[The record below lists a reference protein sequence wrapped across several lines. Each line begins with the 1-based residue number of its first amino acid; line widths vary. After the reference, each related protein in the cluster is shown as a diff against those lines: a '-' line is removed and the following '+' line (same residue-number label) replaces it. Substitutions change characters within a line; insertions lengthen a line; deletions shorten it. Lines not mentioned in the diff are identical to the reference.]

1 MMWLSFAF
9 KNSVRSLRRYVNY
22 LAACSFA
29 VMIFYMFS
37 AFVLNP
43 AVHHGYMTHTAQQV
57 LASCQFIVIVFAAF
71 FIFFF
76 HSGLLRLRSKE
87 FGLLLTLGIIP
98 KQMGRWI
105 FFESLILGFVSIVSG
120 MILGLLFSKLFLLT
134 MAAALQLPHVIPFA
148 VPPASVLLTAVFFGA
163 LFLCEAY
170 LASRR
175 VMGLS
180 PTALF
185 VEQRSAQK
193 VPRFSVWWIVIGLTC
208 LGAGY
213 YMAVSES
220 REFIRDLIPILIL
233 TSAGTYFLYSQVLIM
248 ILTVL
253 RRRALSGVSLL
264 VVSRLMYR
272 LKDNARVLTVVTML
286 TAVVLT
292 SMGSVLGLQQIV
304 GENSLRVNPMNVM
317 IASNAANSTHF
328 SATRLRHILNTHGVR
343 IAAENTSSIFVATLR
358 TMSGQ
363 WVGVQVMSLSTYNSL
378 RAEFLTDSRLKKYIP
393 ALPRIRTAHAELMVP
408 YPLIVSK
415 RLTPIRA
422 ELKIG
427 RAVETIHIQK
437 QSNVRVVDE
446 SNQLPDFELVV
457 SNEDYRK
464 WELDI
469 PKSMKWTIYSAML
482 SHWVKSRSAVRQIQ
496 DAVASRNLAVSATV
510 TGFKQTQELLSVMLF
525 SGFFISILFFL
536 TAGGS
541 IYFRLDSRL
550 EEDRKQFRTF
560 QRLGLQRKEIGRLL
574 SIELLLLFFVPVGV
588 ALVHTTVAIIDLGH
602 LVLLSAGEWGIL
614 AIVAAVYCILMFIF
628 FGVLRIKY
636 LQRAMNQTMG

>member
-1 MMWLSFAF
+1 
-9 KNSVRSLRRYVNY
+9 
-22 LAACSFA
+22 
-29 VMIFYMFS
+29 
-37 AFVLNP
+37 
-43 AVHHGYMTHTAQQV
+43 
-57 LASCQFIVIVFAAF
+57 
-71 FIFFF
+71 
-76 HSGLLRLRSKE
+76 
-87 FGLLLTLGIIP
+87 
-98 KQMGRWI
+98 
-105 FFESLILGFVSIVSG
+105 
-120 MILGLLFSKLFLLT
+120 
-134 MAAALQLPHVIPFA
+134 
-148 VPPASVLLTAVFFGA
+148 
-163 LFLCEAY
+163 
-170 LASRR
+170 
-175 VMGLS
+175 
-180 PTALF
+180 
-185 VEQRSAQK
+185 
-193 VPRFSVWWIVIGLTC
+193 
-208 LGAGY
+208 
-213 YMAVSES
+213 
-220 REFIRDLIPILIL
+220 
-233 TSAGTYFLYSQVLIM
+233 
-248 ILTVL
+248 
-253 RRRALSGVSLL
+253 
-264 VVSRLMYR
+264 
-272 LKDNARVLTVVTML
+272 
-286 TAVVLT
+286 
-292 SMGSVLGLQQIV
+292 
-304 GENSLRVNPMNVM
+304 
-317 IASNAANSTHF
+317 
-328 SATRLRHILNTHGVR
+328 
-343 IAAENTSSIFVATLR
+343 
-358 TMSGQ
+358 
-363 WVGVQVMSLSTYNSL
+363 MSLSTYNSL

-525 SGFFISILFFL
+525 SGFFISTLFFL

-588 ALVHTTVAIIDLGH
+588 ALVHSTVAIIDLGH

-628 FGVLRIKY
+628 FGVSRIKY

>member
-1 MMWLSFAF
+1 MMWLSCAF

-148 VPPASVLLTAVFFGA
+148 VPPASVLLTAVFFAG

-220 REFIRDLIPILIL
+220 RAFIRDMIPILIL
-233 TSAGTYFLYSQVLIM
+233 TSAGTYVLYSQVLIM

-317 IASNAANSTHF
+317 VASNAANSTHF
-328 SATRLRHILNTHGVR
+328 SVTRLRHILNTHGAR
-343 IAAENTSSIFVATLR
+343 IAAENTSSIFVARLR

-422 ELKIG
+422 ELRIG
-427 RAVETIHIQK
+427 RAVEIIHIQK

-464 WELDI
+464 WEPDI

-510 TGFKQTQELLSVMLF
+510 TSFKQTQELLSVMLF

-588 ALVHTTVAIIDLGH
+588 ALVHSTVAIIDLGH

-628 FGVLRIKY
+628 FGVSRIKY

>member
-1 MMWLSFAF
+1 
-9 KNSVRSLRRYVNY
+9 
-22 LAACSFA
+22 
-29 VMIFYMFS
+29 
-37 AFVLNP
+37 
-43 AVHHGYMTHTAQQV
+43 
-57 LASCQFIVIVFAAF
+57 
-71 FIFFF
+71 
-76 HSGLLRLRSKE
+76 
-87 FGLLLTLGIIP
+87 
-98 KQMGRWI
+98 
-105 FFESLILGFVSIVSG
+105 
-120 MILGLLFSKLFLLT
+120 
-134 MAAALQLPHVIPFA
+134 
-148 VPPASVLLTAVFFGA
+148 
-163 LFLCEAY
+163 
-170 LASRR
+170 
-175 VMGLS
+175 
-180 PTALF
+180 
-185 VEQRSAQK
+185 
-193 VPRFSVWWIVIGLTC
+193 
-208 LGAGY
+208 
-213 YMAVSES
+213 MAVSES

-328 SATRLRHILNTHGVR
+328 SATRLRHILNTHGAR

-588 ALVHTTVAIIDLGH
+588 ALVHSTVAIIDLGH